1 MIGDAIKKETTV
13 AINTPKIVNGIWLFG
28 DIDKYAMIDPG
39 EDGPISPHFVNV
51 KNVIAQM
58 LPTIGAMI
66 TIGFIRIYGK

>member
-1 MIGDAIKKETTV
+1 
-13 AINTPKIVNGIWLFG
+13 
-28 DIDKYAMIDPG
+28 MIDPG
-39 EDGPISPHFVNV
+39 EDGPTSPHPVNV

>member
-1 MIGDAIKKETTV
+1 
-13 AINTPKIVNGIWLFG
+13 
-28 DIDKYAMIDPG
+28 MIDPG

-66 TIGFIRIYGK
+66 TIGSSGYMGSKSHEYHRRNE